1 MPLVGDT
8 ATIDTMDDYE
18 TDDEM
23 LIPKPEKVPSSSEV
37 EQEEEEEEHRVL
49 STIGGSVHSRH
60 PWFKK
65 WNAEG
70 RNVAD
75 LLPEQYPEG
84 YDPKRN
90 ECK

>member
-1 MPLVGDT
+1 
-8 ATIDTMDDYE
+8 MDDYD

-37 EQEEEEEEHRVL
+37 EQEEREED
-49 STIGGSVHSRH
+49 GGDLHSRH

-65 WNAEG
+65 WLKDG

-75 LLPEQYPEG
+75 LLSEQYPKD

-90 ECK
+90 ESK